1 MYLHYILCMAAY
13 VVAVFLDYV
22 KLCTFQIFF
31 ATKKYT
37 IFSLSVLMYGNIL
50 GKIVA
55 HIYSIESRN
64 KHLKAKCLP
73 KYQLQYAV

>member
-50 GKIVA
+50 GN
-55 HIYSIESRN
+55 R
-64 KHLKAKCLP
+64 
-73 KYQLQYAV
+73 